1 MAYDPTIQ
9 LLIIDDD
16 VQVLGVL
23 EDLFSNEENLSVTA
37 LSESLEAIELVKR
50 KRFDLIITDLSM
62 PKADGIAVTRA
73 VQASNPEAL
82 VVIITGYASLETTL
96 EAIHLGVYDYIT
108 KPFQIG
114 EFRILISNAA
124 RRIRLERE
132 NRHLNQQVELM
143 TGHLKELESERAVLL
158 GRLDEATQRLARVSQ
173 PEAERPNPAARR
185 PLSDPNK
192 ILFYER
198 MAAGGRVVDIAA
210 GKLNNEIRGAPMEGE
225 PLPNQKEAS

>member
-9 LLIIDDD
+9 MLIIDDD

-23 EDLFSNEENLSVTA
+23 EDLFSAEEHLSVTA
-37 LSESLEAIELVKR
+37 LSESLEAIELIKR
-50 KRFDLIITDLSM
+50 KRFDLVITDLSM

-73 VQASNPEAL
+73 VQAANLEAL

-132 NRHLNQQVELM
+132 NRYLNLQIELL
-143 TGHLKELESERAVLL
+143 TKNLKALESERAVLL
-158 GRLDEATQRLARVSQ
+158 GRLDEATRRLAHASQ
-173 PEAERPNPAARR
+173 PEAERLNPAARR
-185 PLSDPNK
+185 PLADPNK

-198 MAAGGRVVDIAA
+198 MAAEGRVVDLGV
-210 GKLNNEIRGAPMEGE
+210 GKPVNEVGGEPMEGE
-225 PLPNQKEAS
+225 PLPRQKEAS